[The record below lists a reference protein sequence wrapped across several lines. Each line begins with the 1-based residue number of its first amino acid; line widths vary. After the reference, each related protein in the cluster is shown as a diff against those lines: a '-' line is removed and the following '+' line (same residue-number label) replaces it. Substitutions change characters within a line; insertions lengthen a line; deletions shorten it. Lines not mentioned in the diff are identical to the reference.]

1 MKKQIICRSLNRS
14 KQKRTMLALA
24 LVATTALGGCSQ
36 VPDAIN
42 PVEWYNSTAEL
53 LAGEDSPEATAE
65 AEAPASETQTAE
77 GAFPN
82 ISRVEQQ
89 RQARDNYSGGLV
101 ADIEGRKRAA
111 AISRQG
117 EAVKPLVSSNQTASS
132 GATQPPPPAVP
143 TVAVT
148 TSQAL
153 APVPSTM
160 PATVAPQFDSAAS
173 TAQEKDFETRL
184 KNRLAE
190 IRARANQS
198 STDGQLSASP
208 RMMSG
213 QQETVV
219 VSSNG
224 VVTTGYGSNPVAA
237 PMVTGSQ
244 FTGANIQN
252 PAALPIPGKSVK
264 VATIQF
270 ANGSAQLSSNDRRI
284 LQQVRKLA
292 AERGGQI
299 RIVGHASSRTR
310 NLDPV
315 SRKMANFE
323 ISIKRADKVASELV
337 RLGLKKD
344 SLLVGAVSDI
354 MPQYYEY
361 MPSGEA
367 GNRRTEIYLDT

>member
-1 MKKQIICRSLNRS
+1 MKKHIIGHSLNQR
-14 KQKRTMLALA
+14 KRTRTVMALA

-36 VPDAIN
+36 IPDAVN
-42 PVEWYNSTAEL
+42 PVEWYNSTAEM
-53 LAGEDSPEATAE
+53 LAGEDSVEAK
-65 AEAPASETQTAE
+65 AEAPTTETQTADS
-77 GAFPN
+77 AFPN

-111 AISRQG
+111 AIALQG
-117 EAVKPLVSSNQTASS
+117 AAVKPLVSSNQSAA
-132 GATQPPPPAVP
+132 ATQPPPPAMP
-143 TVAVT
+143 SVAV
-148 TSQAL
+148 SSAQPL
-153 APVPSTM
+153 APAPSTM
-160 PATVAPQFDSAAS
+160 AATAAPQYDSAAS
-173 TAQEKDFETRL
+173 TEQEKDFETRL

-190 IRARANQS
+190 IRSRANQS
-198 STDGQLSASP
+198 SMDRPLSASP

-213 QQETVV
+213 QPETIV

-224 VVTTGYGSNPVAA
+224 VETTGYGSSPMAA
-237 PMVTGSQ
+237 PMTTGSQ
-244 FTGANIQN
+244 FTGANVQN

-270 ANGSAQLSSNDRRI
+270 ANGSAKLSASDMRI

-315 SRKMANFE
+315 TRKMANFE
-323 ISIKRADKVASELV
+323 ISIKRADKVAGELV

-344 SLLVGAVSDI
+344 SLLIGAVSDI